1 MKRDIEFLTDFADFL
16 HRLNHADLV
25 VDRHDR
31 NQARSGPNRRPELL
45 EVHEAIGADREVR
58 DLETLLL
65 EMATGVEDALV
76 LGLGGDH
83 VALLL
88 LVEVHDALDGDVV
101 ALGGA
106 GGEDDLLRRRADE
119 IGHLGARGLHRL
131 VRLPP
136 VHVGPGVRVSVLG
149 HIKGQHGVENPRVD
163 RRRGLHIQIER
174 SPGDSHPFHCDP
186 IWVLKG
192 FRRRSNGGRRRG
204 GIGPYRREDRGG
216 SLQGLAEI

>member
-1 MKRDIEFLTDFADFL
+1 MERDIEFLADFADFL
-16 HRLNHADLV
+16 HGLNHADLV
-25 VDRHDR
+25 VDHHDR
-31 NQARSGPNRRPELL
+31 NQARIGPNRRPELL
-45 EVHEAIGADREVR
+45 EVHEAIRADREVR
-58 DLETLLL
+58 DLKTLLL
-65 EMATGVEDALV
+65 EMATGVEYALV

-106 GGEDDLLRRRADE
+106 GGEDDLLRRADE
-119 IGHLGARGLHRL
+119 IGHLGARGLRRL

-149 HIKGQHGVENPRVD
+149 HIKGQHGVENPRVH

-174 SPGDSHPFHCDP
+174 SPGDSHPFYRDP

-192 FRRRSNGGRRRG
+192 FRRRSNCGRRGG